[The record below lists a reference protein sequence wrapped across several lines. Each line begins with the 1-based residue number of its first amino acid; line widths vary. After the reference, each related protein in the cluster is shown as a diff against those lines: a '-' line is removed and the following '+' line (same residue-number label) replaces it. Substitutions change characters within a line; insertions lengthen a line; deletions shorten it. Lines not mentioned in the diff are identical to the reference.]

1 MGAFDK
7 FLDILKI
14 DPDGDYDDDY
24 YEEGSGEDNVTFPPA
39 KTDNVAE
46 EEKAARKVAKISNNK
61 NRKGYSNMEVVN
73 VKPTSVEDGR
83 RITDL
88 LLQSKVVFLDLEG
101 IDMNMAQRIID
112 FVSGASYAID
122 GTLQPMSRYTFV
134 IAPPAVNVSGDF
146 NENSSGNN
154 QVTF

>member
-7 FLDILKI
+7 FFGMLKMDDEDFEDDI
-14 DPDGDYDDDY
+14 
-24 YEEGSGEDNVTFPPA
+24 YEEAPSEKVVFPPT
-39 KTDNVAE
+39 KSDDMVE
-46 EEKAARKVAKISNNK
+46 EDKQKRISPKSNPNK
-61 NRKGYSNMEVVN
+61 SRRGYSNMEVVN

-88 LLQSKVVFLDLEG
+88 LLENKVVFLDLEG

-134 IAPPAVNVSGDF
+134 IAPPAVNVSGDI
-146 NENSSGNN
+146 NDGPSNGNN
-154 QVTF
+154 QVAF